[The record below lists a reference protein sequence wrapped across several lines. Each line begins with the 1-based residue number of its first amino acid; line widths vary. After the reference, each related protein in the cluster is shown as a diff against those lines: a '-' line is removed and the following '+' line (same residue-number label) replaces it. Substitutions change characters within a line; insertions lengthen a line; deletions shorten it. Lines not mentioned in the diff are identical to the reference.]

1 MEGVVD
7 HQLRRLYADLG
18 GIDVCVTEFV
28 RVSQTLL
35 PAKVFL
41 RLCPELIEPISV
53 PVRVQLLGSEPALLA
68 ANAYKA
74 AMMGAPAIDLN
85 FGCPAKTVNKH
96 RGGACLLQEPELL
109 YQIVRAVRDAV
120 PAATPVTAKV
130 RLGFDER
137 SHYVENAQAIEAAGA
152 AELVVH
158 ARSKDDGYRPPAYWE
173 CIAEIRQAVSLPVI
187 ANGEIWSVADFER
200 CRKVSGC
207 EDFMLGRGLLARPD
221 LALAIRAHT
230 EGRSHSALDWL
241 QILSILQ
248 GYFAQS
254 ASAYPGKYCG
264 NRLKQWLMYL
274 QRQYPQAQTF
284 FESIKRARDPQ
295 EIHAAFAQS
304 QRLCA

>member
-1 MEGVVD
+1 MTQPADQGQGVLDAAGDVPDRKQGAADYPSCVD
-7 HQLRRLYADLG
+7 DQGQALESGHSQQAECGQAQCRGQLE
-18 GIDVCVTEFV
+18 CVI
-28 RVSQTLL
+28 RDQRKL
-35 PAKVFL
+35 
-41 RLCPELIEPISV
+41 
-53 PVRVQLLGSEPALLA
+53 
-68 ANAYKA
+68 
-74 AMMGAPAIDLN
+74 
-85 FGCPAKTVNKH
+85 
-96 RGGACLLQEPELL
+96 
-109 YQIVRAVRDAV
+109 DAV
-120 PAATPVTAKV
+120 LPGECPLLIGLLCAESHHAGI
-130 RLGFDER
+130 RL
-137 SHYVENAQAIEAAGA
+137 
-152 AELVVH
+152 
-158 ARSKDDGYRPPAYWE
+158 
-173 CIAEIRQAVSLPVI
+173 AEIRQAVSLPVI